1 MSEELNN
8 GHCPSCKYET
18 TTWEQR
24 CGKLCRHPD
33 FNKREFWD
41 QRTDGYM
48 QCRGYIK
55 AEVEEA
61 IHG

>member
-24 CGKLCRHPD
+24 TGKLCRHPD
-33 FNKREFWD
+33 ANKRGFWNRHPD
-41 QRTDGYM
+41 SYQH
-48 QCRGYIK
+48 CRGYTE
-55 AEVEEA
+55 AEE
-61 IHG
+61 G